1 MRALVLEEWWK
12 LVVKDVADPVVG
24 EHDILLEILATGICG
39 SDIHGYTGDNGR
51 RKLGQVMGHETAGR
65 VIARGAGLGD
75 GDGPAVGTVAC
86 VNPVI
91 GCGHCKRCLAGQEQ
105 ACPDRVVIGV
115 TPSLHS
121 AFAEKMV
128 APARNVVALPEGTP
142 PEHGALVEPLAVGL
156 HAARRGEVGAGGR
169 VLVIGGGPVGQ
180 ACVLA
185 AQREGARAVA
195 VSEPNLSRR
204 RLNEALGAVTV
215 DPSSESD
222 LPAAVRELL
231 GAVPSVVIDAVGVDA
246 TLETAFACTGLM
258 SPVVLVGMGK
268 PTLQLSAFEVSTKE
282 RSLIGSFC
290 YTSDEFR
297 ETAAW
302 AGTQPEKLAQ
312 LVEGRVDLTAG
323 AEAFQQ
329 LARGT
334 TDASKVLVF
343 PNGLDA

>member
-1 MRALVLEEWWK
+1 MRALVLEEWWR
-12 LVVKDVADPVVG
+12 LTVADVPDPVVG

-51 RKLGQVMGHETAGR
+51 REPGQVMGHETVGR
-65 VIARGAGLGD
+65 VIARGAGLAD
-75 GDGPAVGTVAC
+75 GDGAPVGAVVT

-91 GCGHCKRCLAGQEQ
+91 GCGHCSRCIAGQEQ
-105 ACPDRVVIGV
+105 ACTERVVIGV
-115 TPSLHS
+115 TPALHS

-156 HAARRGEVGAGGR
+156 HAARRGGVRPGDT

-195 VSEPNLSRR
+195 VSEPNSSRR
-204 RLNEALGAVTV
+204 RLNESLGALTV

-222 LPAAVRELL
+222 VPASVRELL
-231 GAVPSVVIDAVGVDA
+231 GGVPSVVIDAVGVTE
-246 TLETAFACTGLM
+246 TLETAFACAGLM
-258 SPVVLVGMGK
+258 SPVVLVGMGR
-268 PTLQLSAFEVSTKE
+268 PTLQLAAFEVSTKE

-290 YTSDEFR
+290 YTAEEFR

-302 AGTQPEKLAQ
+302 AGTQPEKLAR
-312 LVEGRVDLTAG
+312 LVEGRVDLMAG

-329 LARGT
+329 LASGA